1 MGESVEM
8 AKPVDPV
15 CGMNVEISNAIW
27 KTELGYATYHFC
39 SPVCKRTFDEN
50 IDKVLDI
57 EALQQSPTDQR
68 DQDHSGHLSNSHQLA
83 DPYIFSHILED
94 ER

>member
-1 MGESVEM
+1 M

-15 CGMNVEISNAIW
+15 CGMNVEISTAIW
-27 KTELGYATYHFC
+27 KTELGNETYHFC
-39 SPVCKRTFDEN
+39 GPVCKRTFDEN
-50 IDKVLDI
+50 IGKVIDI

-68 DQDHSGHLSNSHQLA
+68 DHSGHLSNSHQMA